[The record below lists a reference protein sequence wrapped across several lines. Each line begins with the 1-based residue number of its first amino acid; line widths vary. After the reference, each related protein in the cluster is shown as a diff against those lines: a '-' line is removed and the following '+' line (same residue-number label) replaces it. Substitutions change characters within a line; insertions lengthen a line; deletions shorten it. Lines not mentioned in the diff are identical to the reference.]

1 MRTTWLLL
9 LLLVPTSLWA
19 QTLSDPS
26 QFDKYLNRP
35 ITRITLTGNN
45 ITKTHVITRE
55 LTVKVGEPL
64 TLEAATESISN
75 LINLDIF
82 SSVTVTPTLDGD
94 GVALDFEVREMPWI
108 IPFIKLKYNEQNGW
122 SAGLSVSSLNLVG
135 RDIRLSAYWLFLG
148 GTNAFSFIGSWPWI
162 TGNHISLDLALE
174 HLIRDDTLN
183 EFEEESYIF
192 QPIIGTYL
200 GENGRLRGAFT
211 WFQMKSDSTGRTLSA
226 DNRDDLFSIGGSI
239 GWDSRDS
246 WTDPHHGWHTELAVA
261 KVGDPLPGDGEFWRG
276 ILDLRRYQ
284 PLARSQT
291 LAIGSLFS
299 MNTGTVGVDFPEYLM
314 YRMGGANSI
323 RGYNVDELGR
333 VLFGQNQIIL
343 TVEYQWR
350 ILPFRE
356 YTVWKWPF
364 RAGLQA
370 AAFAD
375 WGNAWN
381 EGQSPRGRGKA
392 GFGIGLRPLVP
403 AVNML
408 RFDFAVSG
416 EGDFVFNFGIN
427 PKFDAQR
434 LRLR

>member
-1 MRTTWLLL
+1 
-9 LLLVPTSLWA
+9 
-19 QTLSDPS
+19 
-26 QFDKYLNRP
+26 
-35 ITRITLTGNN
+35 
-45 ITKTHVITRE
+45 
-55 LTVKVGEPL
+55 
-64 TLEAATESISN
+64 
-75 LINLDIF
+75 
-82 SSVTVTPTLDGD
+82 
-94 GVALDFEVREMPWI
+94 
-108 IPFIKLKYNEQNGW
+108 
-122 SAGLSVSSLNLVG
+122 
-135 RDIRLSAYWLFLG
+135 LFLG

-162 TGNHISLDLALE
+162 AGNHISLDLRLE

-183 EFEEESYIF
+183 EFEEDSYIF
-192 QPIIGTYL
+192 QPVLGTYL
-200 GENGRLRGAFT
+200 GEHGRLKGQFT
-211 WFQMKSDSTGRTLSA
+211 WFQMNSDSTGRTLSP
-226 DNRDDLFSIGGSI
+226 DNTDNIFSIGGSI

-246 WTDPHHGWHTELAVA
+246 WTDPHSGWHNELAVG
-261 KVGDPLPGDGEFWRG
+261 KVGDPLPGDGDFWRG
-276 ILDLRRYQ
+276 IFDFRRYQ
-284 PLARSQT
+284 PLARDHT

-299 MNTGTVGVDFPEYLM
+299 INTGTVGVDYPEYLM

-323 RGYNVDELGR
+323 RGYNLDELGR

-343 TVEYQWR
+343 TIEYQWR

-381 EGQSPRGRGKA
+381 EGQSLRDRGKA

-403 AVNML
+403 AVNMMRL
-408 RFDFAVSG
+408 DIGVS
-416 EGDFVFNFGIN
+416 EDGDVVFNFGIN